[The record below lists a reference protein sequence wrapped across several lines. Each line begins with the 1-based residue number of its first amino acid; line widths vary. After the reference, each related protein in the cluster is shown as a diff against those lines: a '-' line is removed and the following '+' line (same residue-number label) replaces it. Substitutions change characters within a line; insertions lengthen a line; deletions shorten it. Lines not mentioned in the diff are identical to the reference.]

1 MLPAG
6 RCSVAC
12 KHPSLLDNTWAQIN
26 IGSGIKRIM
35 TKQKKA
41 EFTKWFGPLLDALRD
56 LGDSGKPKEV
66 SAKIASNLKLSDSV
80 LDETLKS
87 GGSKFHNQVAWA
99 RQYLV
104 WEGLLDSS
112 KHGTWKL
119 TEKGKHTK
127 LTEDDSHKIFLKW
140 VAIHQKARK
149 SKENDDET
157 HVAKEQEEKTPEELD
172 VASGVT
178 LIDIL
183 RQLSPTGFE
192 KVCRELLRESGFEN
206 VEITGGSADGGIDGY
221 GTLELNPFVS
231 FKVLFQCKRY
241 KENNTVSRAQI
252 GDFRNAMIGRAEK
265 GLVITTSTFSNAAI
279 QEANRDGAPPI
290 ELVDG
295 EKLVKMFEMVE
306 LGVKKKSIYSV
317 DIRYFEKYKD

>member
-1 MLPAG
+1 M
-6 RCSVAC
+6 S
-12 KHPSLLDNTWAQIN
+12 
-26 IGSGIKRIM
+26 
-35 TKQKKA
+35 KQKKA

-56 LGDSGKPKEV
+56 LGDSGKPKEA
-66 SAKIASNLKLSDSV
+66 SAKIATKLGLPDSV

-112 KHGTWKL
+112 KYGTWKL
-119 TEKGKHTK
+119 TEKGKTTK
-127 LTEDDSHKIFLKW
+127 LNEDEAHDIFLKW

-149 SKENDDET
+149 NKVKDAESNFAE
-157 HVAKEQEEKTPEELD
+157 EQEEKSPEEID
-172 VASGVT
+172 ATSGVS

-295 EKLVKMFEMVE
+295 EKLVRMFEMVE

-317 DIRYFEKYKD
+317 DVRYFEKYKD